1 MCYSDEFRDAHMP
14 LPPEKMKLFYKA
26 YFRLFELM
34 NDARCSF
41 WIKMKPGEVYAAN
54 NHRVLHGRSA
64 YLDSDK
70 NVRLLQLGYLD
81 WDCVHSK
88 IRLLAKEQGIDS
100 PID

>member
-1 MCYSDEFRDAHMP
+1 
-14 LPPEKMKLFYKA
+14 MKLFYKA
-26 YFRLFELM
+26 YFRLFALM
-34 NDARCSF
+34 NDERASF
-41 WIKMKPGEVYAAN
+41 WYKLESGEAFTAN

-64 YLDSDK
+64 YFDSDK
-70 NVRLLQLGYLD
+70 NIRLLQLGYLD